1 MLGDSKV
8 NVDSHNPHDPGT
20 VGRLDLQFERWC
32 VESNLPNSPECL
44 QLHRF
49 AYWRVLLIVPSKPP
63 SLVTNWSSSK
73 RQYFLDICRVL
84 SCYHPSEAPRH
95 SRPIY
100 QRLGRNVHFRI
111 TIPYGYQFQEKDE
124 QKEVGGP
131 PRPADAGVPV
141 TTSQSDC
148 GFLLDRLYRV
158 NHCSSSSRIPSP
170 SSSSSVTS
178 SIPSLSASGSR

>member
-1 MLGDSKV
+1 MLGGSKV
-8 NVDSHNPHDPGT
+8 NVDFHNPHDPGT

-49 AYWRVLLIVPSKPP
+49 AYWRVLLIAPSKPP

-111 TIPYGYQFQEKDE
+111 TIPYGYQFQEKME
-124 QKEVGGP
+124 KRKLAA
-131 PRPADAGVPV
+131 PRRQRPRGCLSPRVE
-141 TTSQSDC
+141 SDC
-148 GFLLDRLYRV
+148 GSCLTD
-158 NHCSSSSRIPSP
+158 
-170 SSSSSVTS
+170 
-178 SIPSLSASGSR
+178 